1 MMDDLMRRIPRRAV
15 SVALTGLLV
24 FVICLGI
31 FVSMHSAGVRDDTQ
45 LLLDGNLSLL
55 LDDNQSP
62 LSGRSWHLTSYWT
75 GETAVS
81 VIEKT
86 DPIIAFTDDGQ
97 ISGTSGCNIFFGNY
111 DLADG
116 RLTIRKIESTNMTSI
131 SEVLNQEEAFFTLLL
146 KTDAYRIDGDRL
158 RLFDASGMELLSFT
172 SQPQSLSGRAWY
184 LWYSWNDTEESV
196 RNHGSD
202 LIALQISL
210 QFSDETQ
217 FRGTIA
223 DSDYC
228 GTYESDEDRIRFES
242 VEECSKAP
250 GEKTDLYE
258 WYYSLLNQ
266 ARGYRITGTQLD
278 VMDEKGHS
286 FLSFTRMPL
295 SLISVDWYPQQ
306 YRAADGSILLSP
318 EETFEMV
325 YFTPDGNVFGT
336 IRGIQFTA
344 QYDADNSSISFG
356 PVSLL
361 ISESDDPGEANESR
375 ETIESIFRE
384 ARAYQ
389 VQNGTLEFSSG
400 DGDVLM
406 VMTEGSI

>member
-1 MMDDLMRRIPRRAV
+1 MMADLMRRIPRRIV

-31 FVSMHSAGVRDDTQ
+31 LVSMHSAGARDDTQ
-45 LLLDGNLSLL
+45 LPLN
-55 LDDNQSP
+55 DDRSP
-62 LSGRSWHLTSYWT
+62 LFGRWYLTSYWT
-75 GETAVS
+75 EEGGAP
-81 VIEKT
+81 VIEGT
-86 DPIIAFTDDGQ
+86 DVIIAFAGDGWV
-97 ISGTSGCNIFFGNY
+97 SGSSGCNLFIGEH
-111 DLADG
+111 DLADDV
-116 RLTIRKIESTNMTSI
+116 LTIRKIESTNMTSTP
-131 SEVLNQEEAFFTLLL
+131 EVLNQEKAFLALLL
-146 KTDAYRIDGDRL
+146 KTEAYEIDGDRL
-158 RLFDASGMELLSFT
+158 RLFDASGMELLSFA
-172 SQPQSLSGRAWY
+172 SQPQSLSGRAWS

-202 LIALQISL
+202 LITLQISL
-210 QFSDETQ
+210 QFPDEAQ

-228 GTYESDEDRIRFES
+228 GTYESDEDRIQFES
-242 VEECSKAP
+242 VEKCSKAP

-258 WYYSLLNQ
+258 WYYSLLNR
-266 ARGYRITGTQLD
+266 ARGYRITETQLD
-278 VMDEKGHS
+278 IMDEKGHS

-295 SLISVDWYPQQ
+295 SLISADWYPQQ
-306 YRAADGSILLSP
+306 YRAADGSALLSP

-336 IRGIQFTA
+336 IRGIQFAA
-344 QYDADNSSISFG
+344 QYDTDNSSISFG

-361 ISESDDPGEANESR
+361 ISESDDPGEARESR

-384 ARAYQ
+384 TRTYR

-400 DGDVLM
+400 DGEVLM
-406 VMTEGSI
+406 VMAEGSI